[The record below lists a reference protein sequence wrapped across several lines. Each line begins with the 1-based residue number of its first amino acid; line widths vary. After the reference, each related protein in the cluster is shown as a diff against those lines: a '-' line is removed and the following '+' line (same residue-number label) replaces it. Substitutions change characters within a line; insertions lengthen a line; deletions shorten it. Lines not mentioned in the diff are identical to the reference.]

1 VPESALPYVY
11 TAVVGAETRTISV
24 VRRGAGWEARIDDG
38 VPVAVDGVRTG
49 PVSWSLVIDGK
60 ATEAHVLARG
70 SDVTVDIEGQAYRL
84 QLLDERALRARAGA
98 VGAGDREIRAVM
110 PGKVVAVLVEE
121 GATVEQGDGILVIE
135 AMKMENEI
143 QASRSGT
150 VTKMAVAPGQAV
162 ESGELLAVIDD

>member
-1 VPESALPYVY
+1 
-11 TAVVGAETRTISV
+11 
-24 VRRGAGWEARIDDG
+24 
-38 VPVAVDGVRTG
+38 
-49 PVSWSLVIDGK
+49 
-60 ATEAHVLARG
+60 
-70 SDVTVDIEGQAYRL
+70 
-84 QLLDERALRARAGA
+84 